1 MPDVSHLLQDMGSAA
16 VGAKLFERRKRRL
29 VRSQSEYPLSMK
41 RMFLLFSVLVS
52 TALCHAGVLERG
64 KVHLICHRTAN
75 ADVPENTL
83 ESLAY
88 AARMGCDVVEL
99 DLTRTLDG
107 KIVLQHDGLLER
119 LTDGMGVTEQ
129 TYSQELALMDAGS
142 WMGARFGT
150 MRIPKLED
158 VLHMAHELNIGLYLD
173 FKSKGIGPQ
182 VVAMLKREDMLNRV
196 RYGGE
201 WDDVRA
207 ADPTANEDAVASV
220 NPGAKREQIEVA
232 HHDGKFVI
240 GEFSANHHE
249 MDLDGMRA
257 VMAAGADAI
266 MVDYPRLGAD
276 AVGKPVEI
284 KFAALVK
291 QASQGPPADRATAI
305 FEIAKY
311 DGFPTQALLERWLLE
326 SDDRVSRAA
335 AIALVQMRPQIR
347 AEFLHSAL
355 TSSNAN
361 VRKNAAWVIGML
373 RAPTQLLFPL
383 LNDNDPG
390 VLQETLLA
398 LSRCSGDVPAKLI
411 LPHLEDSSPVIRGAA
426 ALALAHHQP
435 EIAANAVAE
444 ALKKDEDAVAQ
455 DYANYVHR
463 GKPKLTQQEIDPIVL
478 VYRGEMKLIQAAEL
492 LPQKDALSLLEAQA
506 FRSVEDYSRVTG
518 LVAGYQLWDKVGD
531 DPSATLA
538 ALGSQDVDV
547 ANRAEWIL
555 VKAGPHVLP
564 AVRQAL
570 QSRDAGVRERC
581 IRILAWQGDDKA
593 FTLLRGL
600 TQAHPEQ
607 RALIDWAISKIETLQ
622 ASTAQ
627 AAGSN

>member
-1 MPDVSHLLQDMGSAA
+1 
-16 VGAKLFERRKRRL
+16 
-29 VRSQSEYPLSMK
+29 MK
-41 RMFLLFSVLVS
+41 RPFSPFFLFASLFVSLFVS
-52 TALCHAGVLERG
+52 TAVCHAGVLQRG
-64 KVHLICHRTAN
+64 KVYLICHRTAN

-107 KIVLQHDGLLER
+107 QIVLQHDGLLER

-158 VLHMAHELNIGLYLD
+158 VLRMAHELNIGLYLD
-173 FKSKGIGPQ
+173 FKSKGMGPQ

-201 WDDVRA
+201 WDDVRVV
-207 ADPTANEDAVASV
+207 DPRANEDPVASV
-220 NPGAKREQIEVA
+220 NPGATHEQIETA
-232 HHDGKFVI
+232 HQSGKFVI

-257 VMAAGADAI
+257 VIAAGADAI

-276 AVGKPVEI
+276 AVGRPVET

-291 QASQGPPADRATAI
+291 QASQGAAADRATAI

-311 DGFPTQALLERWLLE
+311 DGFPTQALLERWILD

-335 AIALVQMRPQIR
+335 AIALVEMRPQIR
-347 AEFLHSAL
+347 ADFLHSAL
-355 TSSNAN
+355 TSSNA
-361 VRKNAAWVIGML
+361 VARKNAAWTMGML
-373 RAPTQLLFPL
+373 RAPAEMLIPL
-383 LNDNDPG
+383 LSDRDPA

-398 LSRCSGDVPAKLI
+398 LSRCPGDVPAELL
-411 LPHLEDSSPVIRGAA
+411 LPHLANPSAVVRGAA
-426 ALALAHHQP
+426 ALALARHQP
-435 EIAANAVAE
+435 EVAAKAVPA
-444 ALKKDEDAVAQ
+444 ALKQDEDGVAHE
-455 DYANYVHR
+455 YAQYVQR

-492 LPQKDALSLLEAQA
+492 LPQKDALSVLEAQA

-518 LVAGYQLWDKVGD
+518 LVAGYQLWDRVGD
-531 DPSATLA
+531 DPSATIS
-538 ALGSQDVDV
+538 ALGSQDIDV

-555 VKAGPHVLP
+555 VKAGRPVLP
-564 AVRQAL
+564 GVRQAL
-570 QSRDAGVRERC
+570 QSGDAAVRERC
-581 IRILAWQGDDKA
+581 IRILAWQGDDQA
-593 FTLLRGL
+593 LILLRDVSR
-600 TQAHPEQ
+600 AHPEQ
-607 RALIDWAISKIETLQ
+607 RAQIDWAINKIDTLQ
-622 ASTAQ
+622 VSASQTA
-627 AAGSN
+627 GLN

>member
-1 MPDVSHLLQDMGSAA
+1 
-16 VGAKLFERRKRRL
+16 
-29 VRSQSEYPLSMK
+29 MK
-41 RMFLLFSVLVS
+41 RPFSPFFLFASLFVSLFVS
-52 TALCHAGVLERG
+52 TAVCHAGVLQRG
-64 KVHLICHRTAN
+64 KVYLICHRTAN

-107 KIVLQHDGLLER
+107 QIVLQHDGLLER

-158 VLHMAHELNIGLYLD
+158 VLRMAHELNIGLYLD
-173 FKSKGIGPQ
+173 FKSKGMGPQ

-201 WDDVRA
+201 WDDVRVVE
-207 ADPTANEDAVASV
+207 PRANEDPVASV
-220 NPGAKREQIEVA
+220 NPGATHEQIETA
-232 HHDGKFVI
+232 HQAGKFVI

-257 VMAAGADAI
+257 VIAAGADGI
-266 MVDYPRLGAD
+266 MVDYPRVGAD
-276 AVGKPVEI
+276 AVGRPVET

-291 QASQGPPADRATAI
+291 QASQGAAADRATAI

-311 DGFPTQALLERWLLE
+311 DGFPTQALLERWILD

-335 AIALVQMRPQIR
+335 AIALVEMRPQIR
-347 AEFLHSAL
+347 ADFLHSAL
-355 TSSNAN
+355 TSSNA
-361 VRKNAAWVIGML
+361 VARKNAAWTMGML
-373 RAPTQLLFPL
+373 RAPAEMLIPL
-383 LNDNDPG
+383 LSDRDPA

-398 LSRCSGDVPAKLI
+398 LSRCPGDVPAELL
-411 LPHLEDSSPVIRGAA
+411 LPHLANPSAVVRGAA
-426 ALALAHHQP
+426 ALALARHQP
-435 EIAANAVAE
+435 EVAAKAVPA
-444 ALKKDEDAVAQ
+444 ALKQDEDGVAHE
-455 DYANYVHR
+455 YAQYVQR

-492 LPQKDALSLLEAQA
+492 LPQKDALSVLEAQA

-518 LVAGYQLWDKVGD
+518 LVAGYQLWDRVGD
-531 DPSATLA
+531 DPSATIS
-538 ALGSQDVDV
+538 ALGSQDIDV

-555 VKAGPHVLP
+555 VKAGRPVLP
-564 AVRQAL
+564 GVRQAL
-570 QSRDAGVRERC
+570 QSGDAAVRERC
-581 IRILAWQGDDKA
+581 IRILAWQGDDQA
-593 FTLLRGL
+593 LILLRDVSR
-600 TQAHPEQ
+600 AHPEQ
-607 RALIDWAISKIETLQ
+607 RAQIDWAINKIDTLQ
-622 ASTAQ
+622 VSASQTA
-627 AAGSN
+627 GLN